1 MVKQYKH
8 FHLAIFIIST
18 LFLAGAVAAITFNFE
33 TIKDFIVGLNYRPSS
48 EMAKIRDSLN
58 LTAKGARIFNA
69 AMPELMERTEFN
81 NLCRESES
89 ETAILGCYREDR
101 VYIYNIVDEELKGI
115 RELTSAHELLHAV
128 YHRLNPEEKTK
139 YTEILNQ
146 VYEEN
151 KATLGEEIDLYDD
164 AQKQEELY
172 VREGTEIK
180 NLPEI
185 LENHYR
191 EIFENQ
197 DQIVDYY
204 ENYITVFREL
214 EKTLK
219 NLMVR
224 IEVLEAQISVKTKE
238 YESGAETLNK
248 DINEFNECA
257 KTPNCFTSTWT
268 FNAKRNDLIARQ
280 AALGQVYEEINSL
293 ITEYNNNV
301 AKYNENI
308 IHGQALNMTIN
319 SSTKIENL

>member
-1 MVKQYKH
+1 MVKQHKH

-128 YHRLNPEEKTK
+128 YHRLSPEEKTK

-214 EKTLK
+214 ERTLK

-268 FNAKRNDLIARQ
+268 FNTKRNDLIARQ
-280 AALGQVYEEINSL
+280 SALGQVYEEINSL